1 MKIFY
6 KILLL
11 FLFPA
16 FTQAQDFEA
25 QIDSNAVTLEKCLE
39 KGYHD
44 PYMKKCYLKA
54 SEDLDLLLNT
64 IYKKTTPLLKKA
76 DQIEFRNN
84 QRKWLSFYN
93 SEIQFN
99 QKVFWSQN
107 SDEKYQFGTLVDLSI
122 AADNYK
128 ILKNRVST
136 LSSYYTILTTGL

>member
-6 KILLL
+6 TLLL
-11 FLFPA
+11 LNLFPT
-16 FTQAQDFEA
+16 FTQAQDFDA
-25 QIDSNAVTLEKCLE
+25 LIDSNDVILEKCLE
-39 KGYHD
+39 KGYTD

-54 SEDLDLLLNT
+54 TEDLDLLLNT
-64 IYKKTTPLLKKA
+64 IYKQTTPLMKKA

-93 SEIQFN
+93 SETQFN

-107 SDEKYQFGTLVDLSI
+107 RDEKYQFGTLVDLSI
-122 AADNYK
+122 AANNYK
-128 ILKNRVST
+128 ILKNRVIT

>member
-1 MKIFY
+1 MKIFR
-6 KILLL
+6 KLLVL
-11 FLFPA
+11 FLVPA

-39 KGYHD
+39 KGYQD
-44 PYMKKCYLKA
+44 PFMKKCYLKA

-64 IYKKTTPLLKKA
+64 IYRKTTPLLKKA

-84 QRKWLSFYN
+84 QRKWLTFYN

-107 SDEKYQFGTLVDLSI
+107 SDEKYQFGTSVDLSI
-122 AADNYK
+122 AANNY
-128 ILKNRVST
+128 
-136 LSSYYTILTTGL
+136 

>member
-1 MKIFY
+1 MKIFR
-6 KILLL
+6 KLLVL
-11 FLFPA
+11 FLVPA
-16 FTQAQDFEA
+16 LIQAQDFEA

-84 QRKWLSFYN
+84 QRKWLTFYN

-107 SDEKYQFGTLVDLSI
+107 SYEKYQFGTSVDLSI
-122 AADNYK
+122 AANNYE
-128 ILKNRVST
+128 ILKNRVET
-136 LSSYYTILTTGL
+136 LSN